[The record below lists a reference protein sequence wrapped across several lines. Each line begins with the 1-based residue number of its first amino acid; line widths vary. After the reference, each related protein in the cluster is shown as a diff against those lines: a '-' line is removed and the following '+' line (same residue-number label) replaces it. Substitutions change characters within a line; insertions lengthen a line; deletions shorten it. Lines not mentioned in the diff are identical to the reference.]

1 MIYSGLFS
9 WIYSFVTA
17 LSVIMIGQVTR
28 QFNPILSLLFSVLL
42 STVYFHILNW
52 NTIPTIY
59 CQLNNYKRLGL
70 AMCLIVAIVW
80 FCTFYS
86 ISLTGPFS
94 FIMVYFTI
102 PAILSNILLLYQNR
116 QNYRHKLS
124 ILILSISIICYITLH
139 ANYATNFIQDIKGMF
154 LAALGGLTG
163 FAYLKLSYRFQQKTQ
178 LTATQILAIRSY
190 VIIVL
195 FPLLVPS
202 SAYKQFFQ
210 TSIRGWLLLAF
221 LTFLTFIIPVYCNQ
235 KGIQQVG
242 VEKHAIIIA
251 SCPIFAYILS
261 QIFIKDQLLP
271 FPKLLLILAISTSAG
286 LALSLLPGKRP
297 ISK

>member
-1 MIYSGLFS
+1 
-9 WIYSFVTA
+9 
-17 LSVIMIGQVTR
+17 
-28 QFNPILSLLFSVLL
+28 
-42 STVYFHILNW
+42 
-52 NTIPTIY
+52 
-59 CQLNNYKRLGL
+59 
-70 AMCLIVAIVW
+70 
-80 FCTFYS
+80 
-86 ISLTGPFS
+86 
-94 FIMVYFTI
+94 
-102 PAILSNILLLYQNR
+102 
-116 QNYRHKLS
+116 
-124 ILILSISIICYITLH
+124 
-139 ANYATNFIQDIKGMF
+139 
-154 LAALGGLTG
+154 
-163 FAYLKLSYRFQQKTQ
+163 
-178 LTATQILAIRSY
+178 
-190 VIIVL
+190 VL
-195 FPLLVPS
+195 FPFLVPS

-235 KGIQQVG
+235 KGIQQVE